1 MYDSSEFKEWQQRMR
16 HKEEQERISNQIKK
30 KIEIELAGDLFQEA
44 RGEKLRQN
52 KENVERFKEEIGEK
66 RRWRQEL
73 DQKEMEIK
81 IDIVKEVRDTRHNG

>member
-16 HKEEQERISNQIKK
+16 QKEEQERISNQIKK

-44 RGEKLRQN
+44 RGEKLKQN

-81 IDIVKEVRDTRHNG
+81 IEIVKEVRDTRHNG

>member
-1 MYDSSEFKEWQQRMR
+1 MYDSSEFKEWQKRMR
-16 HKEEQERISNQIKK
+16 QKEEQERISNQIKK

-44 RGEKLRQN
+44 RGEKLKQN

-73 DQKEMEIK
+73 DKKEMEIK